1 MQRSRD
7 VAEGGGVDEEEEEA
21 EAGVCGILS
30 SGHVQKGSN

>member
-1 MQRSRD
+1 MQRSQD
-7 VAEGGGVDEEEEEA
+7 VAEGGGVDEEEEA